1 MNSFILVIILWSL
14 IECLVLKINV
24 YEVFIEGV
32 KEGISYLFSI
42 FPALMF
48 LTLWVMLFQSCGI
61 ISIFISIFNKV
72 LVFFKIP
79 IDIFIMAL
87 TRPISGQGALVL
99 LKGIYDKYGVDHV
112 YSILGSIIQTGS
124 DTTLY
129 VVSLYFSGIKEKSSQ
144 GILVLGFVLD
154 FIGFIL
160 AIGFYFFGMI

>member
-1 MNSFILVIILWSL
+1 MNSFILVIILFTL
-14 IECLVLKINV
+14 IECLISKINI
-24 YEVFIEGV
+24 YDTFIEGV

-61 ISIFISIFNKV
+61 INVFIMIFNNV
-72 LVFFKIP
+72 MVFFKIP

-99 LKGIYDKYGVDHV
+99 LKGIYDSYGVDHV

-129 VVSLYFSGIKEKSSQ
+129 VVSLYFSGIKENSNQS
-144 GILVLGFVLD
+144 ILVLGFVLD
-154 FIGFIL
+154 FIGFVL
-160 AIGFYFFGMI
+160 AVGFYYFGMI

>member
-1 MNSFILVIILWSL
+1 MNSFILVIILWAL
-14 IECLVLKINV
+14 IECLISKINI

-61 ISIFISIFNKV
+61 IDVLIMIFNKV

-99 LKGIYDKYGVDHV
+99 LKGIYDSYGVDHV

-129 VVSLYFSGIKEKSSQ
+129 VVSLYFSGIKEKSNQ

-154 FIGFIL
+154 FIGFVL
-160 AIGFYFFGMI
+160 AVGFYCFGMI